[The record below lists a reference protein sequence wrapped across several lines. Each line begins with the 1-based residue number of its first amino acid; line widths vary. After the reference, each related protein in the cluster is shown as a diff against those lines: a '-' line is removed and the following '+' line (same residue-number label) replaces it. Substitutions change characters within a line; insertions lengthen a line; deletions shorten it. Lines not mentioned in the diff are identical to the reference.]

1 MSVHA
6 SPTIYEINTATW
18 LRRLGRKLGRPAG
31 LGDVPGSE
39 WDALAALPVDAVWL
53 MGVWRRSPIGRA
65 IALSA
70 PQLLDG
76 YRAALPNVHED
87 DVLGSPY
94 CVRDYVVDE
103 RFGGP
108 TGLAAAREQLRERG
122 IALILDYVPN
132 HVAADHSWVSHRPEC
147 LLAGSD
153 DELVLRPEAFMRI
166 AGGIYAKGRDPYFE
180 PWQDV
185 LQLNAFS
192 TELRQA
198 AAETIAA
205 IGDQC
210 DGVRC
215 DMAMLMTNQVFAR
228 TWGDRAG
235 PVPDTEYWPALIA
248 RCKERH
254 PDFLFAA
261 EVYWDMESTLQEQGF
276 DLCYDKRLYDRL
288 ARDLSDSV
296 RDHLQADGA
305 YQQRLIRFIENHDEP
320 RAALTFGPARGR
332 AAAVVMSTLPGARLY
347 HDGQLEGFR
356 THLPIQLGRGP
367 DEPPDHDLGRFYR
380 RLLRAA
386 AGARARCR
394 DWRLCDCTG
403 CSEDPHPQLVAW
415 CWSNPQARYLVVVNF
430 SPADAEGRV
439 RLPWRDLAG
448 RTWDFAEQ
456 LREER
461 FTCSGDELAGEGL
474 PVTLDGWGSRFLA
487 SET

>member
-87 DVLGSPY
+87 DVRGSPY

-248 RCKERH
+248 RGKERH

-261 EVYWDMESTLQEQGF
+261 EVY
-276 DLCYDKRLYDRL
+276 
-288 ARDLSDSV
+288 
-296 RDHLQADGA
+296 
-305 YQQRLIRFIENHDEP
+305 
-320 RAALTFGPARGR
+320 
-332 AAAVVMSTLPGARLY
+332 
-347 HDGQLEGFR
+347 
-356 THLPIQLGRGP
+356 
-367 DEPPDHDLGRFYR
+367 
-380 RLLRAA
+380 
-386 AGARARCR
+386 
-394 DWRLCDCTG
+394 
-403 CSEDPHPQLVAW
+403 
-415 CWSNPQARYLVVVNF
+415 
-430 SPADAEGRV
+430 
-439 RLPWRDLAG
+439 
-448 RTWDFAEQ
+448 
-456 LREER
+456 
-461 FTCSGDELAGEGL
+461 
-474 PVTLDGWGSRFLA
+474 
-487 SET
+487 